1 MSIFIPWTCLL
12 VAQLEAQPSGELL
25 RPPCSLSLPCGRPA
39 ARRTD
44 LVGKALRRTQTHS
57 DALQRIPTH
66 SKGKS
71 DTISGIAV
79 AVSLTRAN
87 QRRSMEIA
95 SPASHRREPIKGD
108 QWRSHLLRL
117 TDESQSRE
125 INGDRISCVSP
136 TRAKRSLVNGRGS
149 QSAWPPASRELGAHS
164 RCPTRRPAPTGGA
177 RGTRRRSRE
186 PLNTGA
192 ARAARPR
199 ASEARLMRE
208 AIRGNQR

>member
-1 MSIFIPWTCLL
+1 VSIFIPWTCLL

-25 RPPCSLSLPCGRPA
+25 RSPCSLSLPCGRPA

-79 AVSLTRAN
+79 AVSPTRAN
-87 QRRSMEIA
+87 QGRSMEIA
-95 SPASHRREPIKGD
+95 SPASHRRESIKGD

-117 TDESQSRE
+117 TDESQALVGERPRLPKRLASCVSRARHQKSSRE
-125 INGDRISCVSP
+125 INGDRISCVS
-136 TRAKRSLVNGRGS
+136 RARHQKS
-149 QSAWPPASRELGAHS
+149 SREINGDRTSCVSRARRTLSMPDTTPGAHGW
-164 RCPTRRPAPTGGA
+164 RTRH
-177 RGTRRRSRE
+177 S
-186 PLNTGA
+186 
-192 ARAARPR
+192 
-199 ASEARLMRE
+199 S
-208 AIRGNQR
+208 